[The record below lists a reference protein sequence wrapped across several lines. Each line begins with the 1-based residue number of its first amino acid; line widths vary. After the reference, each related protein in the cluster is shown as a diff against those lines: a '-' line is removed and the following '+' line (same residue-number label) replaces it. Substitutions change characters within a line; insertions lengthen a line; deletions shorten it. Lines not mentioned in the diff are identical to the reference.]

1 MNKNSSF
8 GQKCSENIPV
18 ERKPYPSY
26 QLGVN
31 SRNWSAE
38 YSLWTTSLLNGI
50 RIETK
55 FKTSNAYTLISLFCF
70 EGQRPLVERAGLHI
84 GKSFQIF
91 SHLKTN
97 QLVSFPLNFFSIFLL
112 WHVCIFL
119 LICGNPSTKK
129 LHFANLL
136 AKVGTLPGAARQEG
150 FGMVSWF
157 WSVFG
162 NFLNS
167 SLSCWGVIS
176 SNPSDVYWYR
186 LDQDL
191 LDWFLLSI
199 SFSLSRWMPISTTMT

>member
-38 YSLWTTSLLNGI
+38 YSLWTTFLPNGI
-50 RIETK
+50 RIETT

-97 QLVSFPLNFFSIFLL
+97 QLVSFPLNFFSLFLL
-112 WHVCIFL
+112 GRCAKNQNGNLRWH
-119 LICGNPSTKK
+119 
-129 LHFANLL
+129 
-136 AKVGTLPGAARQEG
+136 LPWRGGGLEG
-150 FGMVSWF
+150 
-157 WSVFG
+157 
-162 NFLNS
+162 
-167 SLSCWGVIS
+167 IS
-176 SNPSDVYWYR
+176 SATYLFWKMIFVKNHLENV
-186 LDQDL
+186 
-191 LDWFLLSI
+191 FC
-199 SFSLSRWMPISTTMT
+199 T

>member
-38 YSLWTTSLLNGI
+38 YSLWTTFLPNGI

-84 GKSFQIF
+84 GKSFQIL

-97 QLVSFPLNFFSIFLL
+97 QLVGFPLNFFSIFLL
-112 WHVCIFL
+112 WHVGTCVFFYLFVGIRQQKSYIL
-119 LICGNPSTKK
+119 QICLQRLEPYQ
-129 LHFANLL
+129 
-136 AKVGTLPGAARQEG
+136 ARQDRRALEWWVDSEA
-150 FGMVSWF
+150 F
-157 WSVFG
+157 SVIF
-162 NFLNS
+162 
-167 SLSCWGVIS
+167 
-176 SNPSDVYWYR
+176 
-186 LDQDL
+186 
-191 LDWFLLSI
+191 
-199 SFSLSRWMPISTTMT
+199 